1 MITIARLT
9 PRSLLLVLSL
19 CLAAP
24 LCLAE
29 PVVRLASADQPALS
43 VASTSATNVFH
54 PISPGPVDGAIA
66 SATAYMLTN
75 YHYLKKPFD
84 EAVSSQF
91 LDRYLE
97 TLDPQHIHFTQADLA
112 EFEPYRTN
120 LNHLT
125 LPGQHL
131 GDTRP
136 ACEIFN
142 RYMERLKQRTAYA
155 DELLQHEKFT
165 FDKDERILINR
176 KQVPYPA
183 DLDEAKKLW
192 RERLRFEY
200 LQELLGK
207 IGARKKNLAAATKNK
222 GSRAE
227 TNAMVKSAAPTG
239 SAARA
244 DARRAQ
250 ALGSPKV
257 GEQKPAMP
265 AAAEEGR
272 P

>member
-1 MITIARLT
+1 MITIARLA
-9 PRSLLLVLSL
+9 PRSLLLILGL
-19 CLAAP
+19 FLAAP
-24 LCLAE
+24 LCSAE
-29 PVVRLASADQPALS
+29 PVVRLTAADQPAF
-43 VASTSATNVFH
+43 SATFSPTTNVFH
-54 PISPGPVDGAIA
+54 PVSPGPIDGAIA

-75 YHYLKKPFD
+75 YHYVKKPFD
-84 EAVSSQF
+84 GVTSSQF

-112 EFEPYRTN
+112 DFEPYRTN
-120 LNHLT
+120 LNRLT

-142 RYMERLKQRTAYA
+142 RYMERLQQRTAYA

-207 IGARKKNLAAATKNK
+207 IGARKKNLAATKSK
-222 GSRAE
+222 PPQAETRPGALQRSARQRAE
-227 TNAMVKSAAPTG
+227 SKS
-239 SAARA
+239 
-244 DARRAQ
+244 RRC
-250 ALGSPKV
+250 
-257 GEQKPAMP
+257 
-265 AAAEEGR
+265 R
-272 P
+272 PPLKKDSRIRRLQ